1 MLHSLLP
8 VYLIGFGVIA
18 GLLLILRL
26 LIAVSG
32 ARRQLAR
39 LRGLHR
45 NEEGGVQS
53 LSFVL
58 TMPLFIIIM
67 MGIVQAS
74 QIMIAQIVVEYAAI
88 AAARSAAVWIPAH
101 IDGTSEG
108 RNRIGLGE
116 LQLDRTAPGGVV
128 YKVDMGNENG
138 SPNYPSWKTF
148 RIGMAAAQACASIAP
163 SRDTQSDIG
172 VPGGESLDSL
182 VRAFQ
187 SIAPDS
193 ESGDAVVRR
202 MRNKLAYC
210 LANTRAEVEV
220 FHPDEEPELKIIYEI
235 PPDTRTWISDTIFFH
250 EPAYVDY
257 YANNRWYYFP
267 RYQEDAEE
275 FHDNEIGWQDEIT
288 VIVKH
293 DLALLPGPGRMFSK
307 LLEERGGRP
316 PMQPQDGVY
325 KWPLEARATISSEG
339 QKPIL
344 RYEHDDS
351 GRPY

>member
-1 MLHSLLP
+1 
-8 VYLIGFGVIA
+8 
-18 GLLLILRL
+18 
-26 LIAVSG
+26 
-32 ARRQLAR
+32 
-39 LRGLHR
+39 LHR

-58 TMPLFIIIM
+58 TMPVFIIVM

-108 RNRIGLGE
+108 RNRIGASE
-116 LQLDRTAPGGVV
+116 LQLDRMAPGGVV

-138 SPNYPSWKTF
+138 GSNYRSWKAF

-163 SRDTQSDIG
+163 SRDTESDIG
-172 VPGGESLDSL
+172 VPGGEAVDAL
-182 VRAFQ
+182 VRTFQ
-187 SIAPDS
+187 AIAPDS
-193 ESGDAVVRR
+193 ESGDAVARR

-220 FHPDEEPELKIIYEI
+220 FHPDGELDLKRIYED
-235 PPDTRTWISDTIFFH
+235 PPSRRTNSIRYH
-250 EPAYVDY
+250 EPAYVDRY
-257 YANNRWYYFP
+257 EQDTWIYFS
-267 RYQEDAEE
+267 RYHDDARE

-307 LLEERGGRP
+307 LLEARGGRQ
-316 PMQPQDGVY
+316 PMRPQENVY
-325 KWPLEARATISSEG
+325 KWPLEARATISNEG
-339 QKPIL
+339 QKPVL
-344 RYEHDDS
+344 RYEHDGS